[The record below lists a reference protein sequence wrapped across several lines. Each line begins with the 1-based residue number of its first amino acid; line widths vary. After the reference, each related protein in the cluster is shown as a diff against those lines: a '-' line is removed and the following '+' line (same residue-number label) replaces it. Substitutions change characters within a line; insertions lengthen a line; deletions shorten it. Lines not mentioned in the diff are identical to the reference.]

1 MARLLSLYERV
12 RNWFLVLIGLLI
24 GVQIGVQPTNASA
37 TKPVPAI
44 PERVAA
50 VRNRMQELQ
59 KNPAVAEKKNDKGEA
74 TLVAQ
79 WGNWGNWNNWR
90 NWGNWSSWNN
100 WGNWGN
106 Y

>member
-1 MARLLSLYERV
+1 MARLQSWFEKI
-12 RNWFLVLIGLLI
+12 RNSFLLLI
-24 GVQIGVQPTNASA
+24 GILIGVQPTIASNSKSA
-37 TKPVPAI
+37 PAI
-44 PERVAA
+44 PERLAA
-50 VRNRMQELQ
+50 VRSRMHELQ
-59 KNPAVAEKKNDKGEA
+59 QNPVLDEKKNDKGEV